1 MHCITLR
8 MTKATQSEPVST
20 VITVRLTEEEKKELE
35 SYGKISDVV
44 RDAIRLYINKRKTNV
59 LFRQLEEFQKN
70 HPIKTSRDEIVAM
83 IREDRDNR

>member
-1 MHCITLR
+1 
-8 MTKATQSEPVST
+8 MTKATESEPVST